1 MVKLESKGVG
11 GEVLTWIREWLTNRK
26 QRVKVGTAKSE
37 EADVESG
44 IPQGTVL
51 GPPLFI
57 VYIDDLDEATK
68 ELDLLLKFADDTKGV
83 QEIRD
88 ETDNK
93 RLQDTLDG
101 LVAWAN
107 KWAMSFNIKKCK
119 ILHIGNNNP
128 QQKYYMNGI
137 ELETTDQE
145 KDIGVII
152 NGNLKPAKQC
162 QKSAATAG
170 VVLRQIAKNFHYRD
184 KNIFKNLYCQYVRPH
199 LEFSTV
205 AWSPWLSA
213 DIELLE
219 KVQRRAVSMVV
230 GLRGAT
236 YEEKCTEIGILP
248 LEVRRRHADLIQV
261 YKIVNGLD
269 RISETELFQRVSDTI
284 GMATRQR
291 ADNLNLKVPKSKLEV
306 RRNSFACRVV
316 KEWNALDPDIKR
328 KATVH
333 QFKTALKLI
342 YRRSVEDAA
351 AE

>member
-1 MVKLESKGVG
+1 
-11 GEVLTWIREWLTNRK
+11 
-26 QRVKVGTAKSE
+26 
-37 EADVESG
+37 
-44 IPQGTVL
+44 
-51 GPPLFI
+51 
-57 VYIDDLDEATK
+57 
-68 ELDLLLKFADDTKGV
+68 
-83 QEIRD
+83 
-88 ETDNK
+88 
-93 RLQDTLDG
+93 
-101 LVAWAN
+101 
-107 KWAMSFNIKKCK
+107 
-119 ILHIGNNNP
+119 
-128 QQKYYMNGI
+128 
-137 ELETTDQE
+137 
-145 KDIGVII
+145 
-152 NGNLKPAKQC
+152 
-162 QKSAATAG
+162 
-170 VVLRQIAKNFHYRD
+170 
-184 KNIFKNLYCQYVRPH
+184 
-199 LEFSTV
+199 
-205 AWSPWLSA
+205 
-213 DIELLE
+213 
-219 KVQRRAVSMVV
+219 MVV

-316 KEWNALDPDIKR
+316 KEWNALDSDIKR